1 MHIKTRNGYKWPSED
16 ENIIRT
22 HHSPNFILRSG
33 NSGPRRLQG
42 NLFLNNLAGFWKY
55 IKFLDFRFFV
65 FWVKVFKWLDRCG
78 FGCLKPNISKRIRE
92 ASFVSWEVVLVPY
105 CAIYWSKPPPPPLP
119 SHRKD
124 RRYYPCSSI
133 LYIPIKDTDL
143 IISSMFVL
151 VYSKPIN
158 MIIIL
163 GLPDVWMIKL
173 TRTGLPT
180 TRASKRDLS
189 RILINQKDFRELLL
203 KPISNNKSQN
213 AKFYFVKPYNEYND
227 FRDKNEYI

>member
-1 MHIKTRNGYKWPSED
+1 MLIYLVIWRMHIKTRNGYKWPSED

-55 IKFLDFRFFV
+55 IKFLDLRLFV

-105 CAIYWSKPPPPPLP
+105 CAIYWSKPPSRPP
-119 SHRKD
+119 SHMQG
-124 RRYYPCSSI
+124 YVYPHLRHRCNN
-133 LYIPIKDTDL
+133 L
-143 IISSMFVL
+143 IHVC
-151 VYSKPIN
+151 
-158 MIIIL
+158 
-163 GLPDVWMIKL
+163 
-173 TRTGLPT
+173 
-180 TRASKRDLS
+180 LS
-189 RILINQKDFRELLL
+189 L
-203 KPISNNKSQN
+203 
-213 AKFYFVKPYNEYND
+213 
-227 FRDKNEYI
+227 